1 MLNFDNNIISMEIFE
16 EFNKKY
22 FNYKDLNDDFFYYML
37 SLMKLTKKQRK
48 EEKEKRIKSL
58 GLFEFYLK
66 PLFNKVNN

>member
-1 MLNFDNNIISMEIFE
+1 MKNILNNN
-16 EFNKKY
+16 N
-22 FNYKDLNDDFFYYML
+22 LNDDFIYYML
-37 SLMKLTKKQRK
+37 SLMKLTKKERK